1 MTDKNISVQLSM
13 RLRAIAGMV
22 TKGNRLADVGCDHG
36 YLSIW
41 LVSEK
46 TVPSAIAMDV
56 RPGPLSRA
64 RENITRYGLED
75 YIETRLSD
83 GLAKLEPGE
92 GDTLVIA
99 GMGGPLM
106 ERILTEGAE
115 ALNGF
120 KELILQP
127 QSDIPHFR
135 HFLMSHGF
143 RIVQE
148 EMVLEDGK
156 YYPMMKAV
164 PGTIGGEIWTKEEEM
179 FGKLLLE
186 RLHPVLFSYL
196 ERELRIREEISGQLE
211 KAAGEGAKKRL
222 NEVEEEKQLIL
233 AALHRYE
240 SKGTDRLA

>member
-1 MTDKNISVQLSM
+1 MAGNHVQLSR
-13 RLRAIAGMV
+13 RLKAIADMV
-22 TKGNRLADVGCDHG
+22 TEGNRLVDVGCDHG
-36 YLSIW
+36 YLPVYLMLNHKI
-41 LVSEK
+41 
-46 TVPSAIAMDV
+46 PGAIAIDV
-56 RPGPLSRA
+56 GKGPLARA
-64 RENITRYGLED
+64 QEHISKYGMGQ
-75 YIETRLSD
+75 YIETRLCD
-83 GLAKLEPGE
+83 GLKGVHSGE

>member
-1 MTDKNISVQLSM
+1 
-13 RLRAIAGMV
+13 
-22 TKGNRLADVGCDHG
+22 
-36 YLSIW
+36 
-41 LVSEK
+41 
-46 TVPSAIAMDV
+46 
-56 RPGPLSRA
+56 
-64 RENITRYGLED
+64 
-75 YIETRLSD
+75 
-83 GLAKLEPGE
+83 
-92 GDTLVIA
+92 
-99 GMGGPLM
+99 MGGPLM